1 MFASIADSLLVLD
14 TELCVV
20 DANDQVLRQLGRAKS
35 DVVGVAWEQLFPHL
49 AETGRVAD
57 LRMVLAVGQP
67 HRGRIPVVSAA
78 DGTSHLFDV
87 ATYPVCDPK
96 TGQVT
101 HLVEYARE
109 ITEEVK
115 LQLQVMDA
123 TATCCASRS
132 SWKRRPAQIDAAN
145 SLLEEKCV
153 SLEEANRRL
162 ERLAVLDVMTD
173 LPNHRAFQEQ
183 LAYQVRQTQRH
194 HRPFSLIMFDVDN
207 FKQYNDCYGHPDGDQ
222 LLAGI
227 ARLMRAS
234 VRAVDLPARYGGE
247 EFAVI
252 LPETDRFGAAMLAER
267 LRAEVAA
274 YPFPNKRV
282 TISVGVAEF
291 PSDAADGGGL
301 VFCADK
307 AMYHAKSSGK
317 NTVSLWRGTGGGTPL
332 PTQKSHEAIQ
342 AAIRRCQSVPG
353 LPPHLPAGSAS
364 GSRLLLVDQDEL
376 SLGTL
381 REALQG
387 VRLRRGLREQR
398 PRGAGSA
405 GRRGRRLR
413 PDADRRGPARQ
424 ERVRPALGGP
434 RPLPRPA
441 HRLHQLL
448 RQPGGHPA
456 RPGRRRLRVPDEAV
470 PQRRAGEPDR
480 RRPGPPRPGLARA
493 GGRRRSTPCPE
504 ERKKRGPH
512 LRPPFSVT
520 WRLFLFPHQSS
531 EQAAGGLVRRPSPP
545 GGLVRGRGP
554 APSGGLVRL
563 GIAPLSRRARLAC
576 TRALGANCKRVP
588 VGGRRRLAL
597 VQGHQR
603 VAEHPQRPRV
613 ARVDLERRLA
623 VRARRLRVPVHQRE
637 VGVAEKLV
645 DGLSLLRGQRRGLR
659 GGLGGPAAAE
669 APCAPAAAAGRA
681 PRPARR
687 AGPAER
693 SGGPVPLA
701 PGRRRP
707 GRPAGW
713 CRTERAAPG
722 RPGRGTPG

>member
-1 MFASIADSLLVLD
+1 MPRRMHAPRAILESVFASIADSLLVLD

-20 DANDQVLRQLGRAKS
+20 DANAQVLRQLGRPKS

-67 HRGRIPVVSAA
+67 HRGRIPVVYAD

-87 ATYPVCDPK
+87 ATYPVCDSK

-123 TATCCASRS
+123 NSDLLRAKEQLEEKTGEM
-132 SWKRRPAQIDAAN
+132 DAAN
-145 SLLEEKCV
+145 SLLEEKCL

-183 LAYQVRQTQRH
+183 LAYQVKQTQRH

-274 YPFPNKRV
+274 HPFPNKRV

-332 PTQKSHEAIQ
+332 PARKATRPFRPPSAAASRCPACPRIWLPGRRPAAACCWWTRMNCRWGLCARRCKACGYAVACANSGHEALE
-342 AAIRRCQSVPG
+342 ALAGAGGGFDLMLTDVALPDKSGFDLRSEARVLSPG
-353 LPPHLPAGSAS
+353 LPIVFTSSYAN
-364 GSRLLLVDQDEL
+364 
-376 SLGTL
+376 
-381 REALQG
+381 
-387 VRLRRGLREQR
+387 
-398 PRGAGSA
+398 
-405 GRRGRRLR
+405 
-413 PDADRRGPARQ
+413 
-424 ERVRPALGGP
+424 
-434 RPLPRPA
+434 
-441 HRLHQLL
+441 
-448 RQPGGHPA
+448 
-456 RPGRRRLRVPDEAV
+456 
-470 PQRRAGEPDR
+470 
-480 RRPGPPRPGLARA
+480 
-493 GGRRRSTPCPE
+493 PE
-504 ERKKRGPH
+504 
-512 LRPPFSVT
+512 V
-520 WRLFLFPHQSS
+520 
-531 EQAAGGLVRRPSPP
+531 
-545 GGLVRGRGP
+545 
-554 APSGGLVRL
+554 
-563 GIAPLSRRARLAC
+563 I
-576 TRALGANCKRVP
+576 
-588 VGGRRRLAL
+588 
-597 VQGHQR
+597 QR
-603 VAEHPQRPRV
+603 VLDGGDCEFLTKPFHSDA
-613 ARVDLERRLA
+613 LA
-623 VRARRLRVPVHQRE
+623 NLIDTVL
-637 VGVAEKLV
+637 
-645 DGLSLLRGQRRGLR
+645 
-659 GGLGGPAAAE
+659 
-669 APCAPAAAAGRA
+669 
-681 PRPARR
+681 ARR
-687 AGPAER
+687 APAW
-693 SGGPVPLA
+693 
-701 PGRRRP
+701 
-707 GRPAGW
+707 PA
-713 CRTERAAPG
+713 RDNAAIYALS
-722 RPGRGTPG
+722 